1 MLIDVGGKYMDLD
14 NDRQFLDVIR
24 LKISHQFAEEI
35 GKRIEACSDKLL
47 DTEIELDLE
56 AATSAELREALK
68 RIENLAWEAKHKAVK
83 NECPKEIVSLFRE
96 IEDYAG
102 QYN

>member
-1 MLIDVGGKYMDLD
+1 MLVDVGGKYMDLD
-14 NDRQFLDVIR
+14 DDRQFLDVIR

-35 GKRIEACSDKLL
+35 GQRIEACSDKLL
-47 DTEIELDLE
+47 DTELELDLE

-68 RIENLAWEAKHKAVK
+68 HIEEMAWRSKQKAIQSGFPDK
-83 NECPKEIVSLFRE
+83 LIELFRD

>member
-14 NDRQFLDVIR
+14 DDRQFLDVIR

-35 GKRIEACSDKLL
+35 GQRIELCNEKLL
-47 DTEIELDLE
+47 DTELELDIE

-68 RIENLAWEAKHKAVK
+68 KIENMAWHAKHKAHDLGAT
-83 NECPKEIVSLFRE
+83 KEIISLFRE
-96 IEDYAG
+96 IEDIAG